1 MRVWPAFFDRGR
13 LGGRCARFAAA
24 FWSTAWL
31 CGCVAQA
38 PVPDPP
44 EARSIGNGFGYR
56 AVDTGRLPGR
66 EPALPGRYM
75 VLAFSGGGTR
85 AAALAQ
91 GVLRELEA
99 TRSPVA
105 PDLTL
110 LEAVDMVSST
120 SGGSV
125 AAANFVLQGRKGYR
139 HLDAPD
145 GFLLHNGMADLIGG
159 VLSPLDIG
167 ERMVTAKS
175 RVQLLSALLRRTVFG
190 NATFEVLKEQQSRH
204 PPLLVLNSADMATG
218 ERFPFVQRQLDRL
231 CLDLRDIALAD
242 AVTAS
247 AAFPIALTPLR
258 LPDRSPCPAQA
269 SGQGARVID
278 GFLNEAGVT
287 RAGLA
292 AACRGGRPTLDT
304 RPDAFRARGRRQ
316 LPLLNLDACGRPLP
330 PNDPGRI
337 RFIHLLD
344 GGIADNLG
352 LAEPLETLTDRGDD
366 ARVVNAILKGDVR
379 EVVVIAVNARSQP
392 STGVG
397 GGTGTP
403 GILSMAGAVASTTID
418 GRSGGLLAE
427 LESLPALLRDTFDD
441 IPDGAPKVTIIPVDF
456 ELIQDPACR
465 TRFQGI
471 GTNWSL
477 SPQDVAALQDIAS
490 AILRATPGFLEL
502 AGVPDAPNATQA
514 GQARAVRA
522 CNRLLPVPHS
532 PEQPLAFGPD

>member
-1 MRVWPAFFDRGR
+1 MRVWTR
-13 LGGRCARFAAA
+13 LAMTSALVG
-24 FWSTAWL
+24 WL
-31 CGCVAQA
+31 CGCATQA
-38 PVPDPP
+38 PIPNPPD
-44 EARSIGNGFGYR
+44 AKGIGDGFGYK

-66 EPALPGRYM
+66 EPALPGHY
-75 VLAFSGGGTR
+75 VIVAFSGGGTR

-91 GVLRELEA
+91 GALRELEA

-105 PDLTL
+105 PDFTL

-125 AAANFVLQGRKGYR
+125 AAANFVLRGRTGYR
-139 HLDAPD
+139 RLDAPD
-145 GFLLHNGMADLIGG
+145 GFLLHNGMTELIGG
-159 VLSPLDIG
+159 VLSPLNIL
-167 ERMVTAKS
+167 ERTMTSKS
-175 RVQLLSALLRRTVFG
+175 RVQLLSALFRRTIFG
-190 NATFEVLKEQQSRH
+190 DATFRTLQEQRSRH

-269 SGQGARVID
+269 TGQGARVID
-278 GFLNEAGVT
+278 GFLNESGVT
-287 RAGLA
+287 RAELA
-292 AACRGGRPTLDT
+292 AGCRDGRLVLDT
-304 RPDAFRARGRRQ
+304 QPAAFRARSRRQ
-316 LPLLNLDACGRPLP
+316 LPLLNLDACGRALP
-330 PNDPGRI
+330 PDDPDRLQ
-337 RFIHLLD
+337 FVHLLD

-392 STGVG
+392 STAIGH
-397 GGTGTP
+397 GTGTP
-403 GILSMAGAVASTTID
+403 GILSMAGAVASATID
-418 GRSGGLLAE
+418 GRSGGLIAE
-427 LESLPALLRDTFDD
+427 LESLPALLRDTFHG
-441 IPDGAPKVTIIPVDF
+441 IPGGAPKVTVIPIDF

-465 TRFQGI
+465 TRFQEI

-477 SPQDVAALQDIAS
+477 SSEKVTALQEIAS
-490 AILRATPGFLEL
+490 AVLRASPSFLDL
-502 AGVPDAPNATQA
+502 AGVPNPASATQA
-514 GQARAVRA
+514 GQTRAIRA
-522 CNRLLPVPHS
+522 CNRLLPLPPS
-532 PEQPLAFGPD
+532 PEQPLAFGPE